1 MTMKDPIDPRRKKK
15 KKRSTSKKINFL
27 LYLPLFITSSCAGIS
42 CIFIICRLYYL
53 NNQTT
58 LNSKNLLRTLE
69 PLLSLCLFVAK
80 NVDDIFDNC
89 EVHEKVCTNDCQMPF
104 DNDNGTWDQ
113 CNHSQVCLVQVN
125 ETDNQPLKSWMIC
138 LLDELNL
145 TTTLPTVI
153 NSTTTGKPME
163 ETTSKMD
170 LSFKFRKS

>member
-1 MTMKDPIDPRRKKK
+1 M
-15 KKRSTSKKINFL
+15 S
-27 LYLPLFITSSCAGIS
+27 
-42 CIFIICRLYYL
+42 
-53 NNQTT
+53 
-58 LNSKNLLRTLE
+58 SKNLLRTLE

-153 NSTTTGKPME
+153 NSTTEPME